1 VLGGE
6 SVFGRAEVEEN
17 ATVFEDGGFGVGF
30 YEGGDGRGDLGRG
43 LVLRGGGS
51 GRGHL
56 VKIAFRGFGAWK
68 EIGAS
73 DHLAFVCL

>member
-43 LVLRGGGS
+43 LVLR
-51 GRGHL
+51 
-56 VKIAFRGFGAWK
+56 
-68 EIGAS
+68 
-73 DHLAFVCL
+73 